1 MLHHILEGWKC
12 LFGARHL
19 SELDDFFL
27 KADTSLC
34 LMDLACAVTCCY

>member
-19 SELDDFFL
+19 SELDGFFS
-27 KADTSLC
+27 KQRPMPVFVQWT
-34 LMDLACAVTCCY
+34 